1 MPKLLWISQFNLH
14 DSSSGAAKHCKALL
28 EQLAK
33 RGVNILAIGGFV
45 FDSIA
50 GAKSTFPKLEA
61 EVQQDAAKKP
71 PIALEQNGINYLY
84 IPTSTTSLSLLPH
97 DEEWRIYTAFC
108 RQLNIFRP
116 DVCMGY
122 GMALFGTAV
131 HAECKRRGIPHAY
144 PICNGNHPYY
154 NFWDSDL
161 LFTDSAANAQLYAQR
176 DHLNLATT
184 GAFIDKDAYIAGSGS
199 HEYITMINPEPRKGG
214 SIFAKLAL
222 KAKNDPELKNEK
234 FLVVNSRGNFG
245 STVSVLHDGDDKEAK
260 NYKPEMF
267 DNVSMTQNTTNMKA
281 IYALTKVLLAPS
293 VPKAWYEGWGRVASE
308 AVLNRIPV
316 LVAKNGGLEEA
327 MAGAGIALDVPSTL
341 HDDPAR
347 MPSDEEIT
355 PWLEALKE
363 LLKAKKPAAPS
374 ISLTASV
381 SSSDSVS
388 SPDCFV
394 SSSGLTRGS
403 HPDSTTSMSSPDL
416 TGGSHPNPTTP
427 VSSSGLS
434 TPVSSPSLTGG
445 SHPNSTTP
453 VSSPDLTGGSHP
465 ELSFAEWKAAESS
478 EWQARFDEAARLL
491 DIERST
497 DRTMAMLEPLFAKRA
512 SQNPHIMLKGQLR
525 FGFDGNPY

>member
-184 GAFIDKDAYIAGSGS
+184 GAFIDKDAYIADSGS

-222 KAKNDPELKNEK
+222 LAKNDPELKNEK

-245 STVSVLHDGDDKEAK
+245 STVSVLHDGDDKAAT

-347 MPSDEEIT
+347 MPSDEEIA
-355 PWLEALKE
+355 PWLEALKQ

-374 ISLTASV
+374 ISLTAPV
-381 SSSDSVS
+381 SSSGSTASVS
-388 SPDCFV
+388 SPSCF
-394 SSSGLTRGS
+394 
-403 HPDSTTSMSSPDL
+403 
-416 TGGSHPNPTTP
+416 

-453 VSSPDLTGGSHP
+453 VSSSDLTGGSHP
-465 ELSFAEWKAAESS
+465 ELSLAEWKAAESS

-491 DIERST
+491 DIGRST

-525 FGFDGNPY
+525 FGLDGNPY

>member
-14 DSSSGAAKHCKALL
+14 DSSSGAAVQARIML

-33 RGVNILAIGGFV
+33 RGVKVLAIGGFI

-184 GAFIDKDAYIAGSGS
+184 GAFIDKDAYIADSGS

-234 FLVVNSRGNFG
+234 FLVVNSRGNFA

-293 VPKAWYEGWGRVASE
+293 VPSAGYEGWGRTASE

-347 MPSDEEIT
+347 MPSDEEIA
-355 PWLEALKE
+355 PWLEALKQ
-363 LLKAKKPAAPS
+363 LLKAKKPATSS
-374 ISLTASV
+374 ISLTAS
-381 SSSDSVS
+381 
-388 SPDCFV
+388 V

-403 HPDSTTSMSSPDL
+403 HPGSTAS
-416 TGGSHPNPTTP
+416 
-427 VSSSGLS
+427 VSSSGLTRGSHPGS
-434 TPVSSPSLTGG
+434 TTPASSPSPL
-445 SHPNSTTP
+445 
-453 VSSPDLTGGSHP
+453 GGSHP
-465 ELSFAEWKAAESS
+465 ELTFDEWKAAEST

-512 SQNPHIMLKGQLR
+512 SQTPHIMLKGQLR

>member
-33 RGVNILAIGGFV
+33 RGVNILAIGGFI

-71 PIALEQNGINYLY
+71 PIAFGQNGINYLY

-184 GAFIDKDAYIAGSGS
+184 GAFIDKDAYIADSGS

-214 SIFAKLAL
+214 AILAKLAL
-222 KAKNDPELKNEK
+222 LAKNDPELKNEK
-234 FLVVNSRGNFG
+234 FLVVNSRGNFA
-245 STVSVLHDGDDKEAK
+245 STVSVLHDEGDKAAT

-267 DNVSMTQNTTNMKA
+267 DNVSMAQNTTNMKA

-293 VPKAWYEGWGRVASE
+293 VPKAWHEGWGRVASE
-308 AVLNRIPV
+308 AVLNRIPA

-347 MPSDEEIT
+347 MPSDEEIA
-355 PWLEALKE
+355 PWLEALKQ
-363 LLKAKKPAAPS
+363 LLKAKIPS
-374 ISLTASV
+374 KIPSLRNSVIAREQSKGSNLTQNSGNSSLRGVSGANDEAISLT
-381 SSSDSVS
+381 
-388 SPDCFV
+388 FEQW
-394 SSSGLTRGS
+394 R
-403 HPDSTTSMSSPDL
+403 
-416 TGGSHPNPTTP
+416 
-427 VSSSGLS
+427 
-434 TPVSSPSLTGG
+434 
-445 SHPNSTTP
+445 
-453 VSSPDLTGGSHP
+453 
-465 ELSFAEWKAAESS
+465 AAEST

>member
-14 DSSSGAAKHCKALL
+14 DSSSGAAVQARIML

-33 RGVNILAIGGFV
+33 RGVEILAIGGFV

-71 PIALEQNGINYLY
+71 PIAFGQNGINYLY

-161 LFTDSAANAQLYAQR
+161 LFTDSIAQTQLYAQR
-176 DHLNLATT
+176 DHLNLQAT
-184 GAFIDKDAYIAGSGS
+184 GIFIDKDAYIADSGS

-222 KAKNDPELKNEK
+222 LAKNDPELKNEK

-245 STVSVLHDGDDKEAK
+245 STVSVLHDGDGAK

-267 DNVSMTQNTTNMKA
+267 DNVRMTQNTTNMKA

-293 VPKAWYEGWGRVASE
+293 VPKAWHEGWGRVASE
-308 AVLNRIPV
+308 AVLNRIPA

-327 MAGAGIALDVPSTL
+327 MAGAGIALDVPSAL

-347 MPSDEEIT
+347 MPSDEEIA

-363 LLKAKKPAAPS
+363 LLKAK
-374 ISLTASV
+374 TATKKSK
-381 SSSDSVS
+381 
-388 SPDCFV
+388 
-394 SSSGLTRGS
+394 
-403 HPDSTTSMSSPDL
+403 
-416 TGGSHPNPTTP
+416 
-427 VSSSGLS
+427 
-434 TPVSSPSLTGG
+434 
-445 SHPNSTTP
+445 
-453 VSSPDLTGGSHP
+453 P
-465 ELSFAEWKAAESS
+465 ELTFDEWRAAESS

-497 DRTMAMLEPLFAKRA
+497 DRTMAMLEPFFAKRA

>member
-14 DSSSGAAKHCKALL
+14 DSSSGAAVQARIML

-33 RGVNILAIGGFV
+33 RGVEILAIGGFI

-71 PIALEQNGINYLY
+71 PIAFGQNGINYLY

-144 PICNGNHPYY
+144 PIYNGNHPYY

-161 LFTDSAANAQLYAQR
+161 LFTDSIAQTQLYAQR
-176 DHLNLATT
+176 DHLNLQAT
-184 GAFIDKDAYIAGSGS
+184 GIFIDKDAYIADSGS

-214 SIFAKLAL
+214 AILAKLAL
-222 KAKNDPELKNEK
+222 LAKNDPELKNEK
-234 FLVVNSRGNFG
+234 FLVVNSRGNFA
-245 STVSVLHDGDDKEAK
+245 STVSVLHDEGDKAVT

-267 DNVSMTQNTTNMKA
+267 DNVRMTQNTTNMKA

-293 VPKAWYEGWGRVASE
+293 VPKAWHEGWGRVASE
-308 AVLNRIPV
+308 AVLNRIPA

-347 MPSDEEIT
+347 MPSDEEIA
-355 PWLEALKE
+355 PWLEALKQ
-363 LLKAKKPAAPS
+363 LLKAKTAAPVIAS
-374 ISLTASV
+374 EQSERGNLTQEPKQFTF
-381 SSSDSVS
+381 D
-388 SPDCFV
+388 
-394 SSSGLTRGS
+394 
-403 HPDSTTSMSSPDL
+403 
-416 TGGSHPNPTTP
+416 
-427 VSSSGLS
+427 
-434 TPVSSPSLTGG
+434 
-445 SHPNSTTP
+445 
-453 VSSPDLTGGSHP
+453 
-465 ELSFAEWKAAESS
+465 EWKAAESS

>member
-50 GAKSTFPKLEA
+50 GAKSTFPRLEA

-84 IPTSTTSLSLLPH
+84 IPTSTTSLSSLPH

-161 LFTDSAANAQLYAQR
+161 LFTDSASNAQLYAQR

-199 HEYITMINPEPRKGG
+199 HEYITMINPEPSKGG
-214 SIFAKLAL
+214 AIFAKLAL
-222 KAKNDPELKNEK
+222 LAKNDPELKNEK

-245 STVSVLHDGDDKEAK
+245 STISILHDGDDKDAK

-267 DNVSMTQNTTNMKA
+267 DNVSMAQNTTNMKA

-293 VPKAWYEGWGRVASE
+293 VPQSWHEGWGRVASE

-341 HDDPAR
+341 CSDSAR
-347 MPSDEEIT
+347 MPSDEEIA
-355 PWLEALKE
+355 PWLAALKE
-363 LLKAKKPAAPS
+363 LLKVKKPAASS
-374 ISLTASV
+374 ISLTASL
-381 SSSDSVS
+381 S
-388 SPDCFV
+388 SPD
-394 SSSGLTRGS
+394 LIRGS
-403 HPDSTTSMSSPDL
+403 HPDSTAS
-416 TGGSHPNPTTP
+416 
-427 VSSSGLS
+427 
-434 TPVSSPSLTGG
+434 
-445 SHPNSTTP
+445 
-453 VSSPDLTGGSHP
+453 VSSPDLTQGSKP
-465 ELSFAEWKAAESS
+465 DLSFDEWKAAESN
-478 EWQARFDEAARLL
+478 EWKARFDEAAKLL

-497 DRTMAMLEPLFAKRA
+497 DRTMAILEPLFAKRA

>member
-33 RGVNILAIGGFV
+33 RGVKILAIGGFV

-71 PIALEQNGINYLY
+71 PIAFGQNGINYLY

-184 GAFIDKDAYIAGSGS
+184 GAFIDKDAYIADSGS

-222 KAKNDPELKNEK
+222 LAKNDPELKNEK

-245 STVSVLHDGDDKEAK
+245 STVSVLHDGDGAT

-267 DNVSMTQNTTNMKA
+267 DNVSMAQNTTNMKA

-293 VPKAWYEGWGRVASE
+293 VPKAWHEGWGRVASE

-347 MPSDEEIT
+347 MPSDEEIA
-355 PWLEALKE
+355 PWLEALKQ
-363 LLKAKKPAAPS
+363 LLKAKKPAAS
-374 ISLTASV
+374 VIASEQSERGNLTQEPKQFTF
-381 SSSDSVS
+381 D
-388 SPDCFV
+388 
-394 SSSGLTRGS
+394 
-403 HPDSTTSMSSPDL
+403 
-416 TGGSHPNPTTP
+416 
-427 VSSSGLS
+427 
-434 TPVSSPSLTGG
+434 
-445 SHPNSTTP
+445 
-453 VSSPDLTGGSHP
+453 
-465 ELSFAEWKAAESS
+465 EWKAAESS

>member
-14 DSSSGAAKHCKALL
+14 DSSSGAAVQARIML

-33 RGVNILAIGGFV
+33 RGVKILAIGGFI

-144 PICNGNHPYY
+144 PIYNGNHPYY

-161 LFTDSAANAQLYAQR
+161 LFTDSIAQTQLYAQR
-176 DHLNLATT
+176 DHLNIQAT
-184 GAFIDKDAYIAGSGS
+184 GIFIDKDAYIADSGS

-214 SIFAKLAL
+214 AILAKLAL
-222 KAKNDPELKNEK
+222 LAKNDPELKNEK

-245 STVSVLHDGDDKEAK
+245 STVSVLHDGDGAK

-267 DNVSMTQNTTNMKA
+267 DNVSMAQNTTNMKA

-341 HDDPAR
+341 HNDPTR
-347 MPSDEEIT
+347 MPSDEEIA

-363 LLKAKKPAAPS
+363 LLKAKIPE
-374 ISLTASV
+374 
-381 SSSDSVS
+381 
-388 SPDCFV
+388 
-394 SSSGLTRGS
+394 
-403 HPDSTTSMSSPDL
+403 
-416 TGGSHPNPTTP
+416 TP
-427 VSSSGLS
+427 VIAP
-434 TPVSSPSLTGG
+434 TPSLRGV
-445 SHPNSTTP
+445 SEANDEAIPLKIPP
-453 VSSPDLTGGSHP
+453 VIASEQSERGNLTQEP
-465 ELSFAEWKAAESS
+465 KQFTFDEWKAAESS

-491 DIERST
+491 DIGRST

>member
-71 PIALEQNGINYLY
+71 PIAFEQNGINYLY

-184 GAFIDKDAYIAGSGS
+184 GAFIDKDAYIADSGS

-245 STVSVLHDGDDKEAK
+245 STVSVLHDGDGAK

-267 DNVSMTQNTTNMKA
+267 DNVSMAQNTTNMKA

-293 VPKAWYEGWGRVASE
+293 VPKAWHEGWGRVASE
-308 AVLNRIPV
+308 AVLNRIPA

-347 MPSDEEIT
+347 MPSDEEIA

-363 LLKAKKPAAPS
+363 LLKAKTAAKKS
-374 ISLTASV
+374 KSELTF
-381 SSSDSVS
+381 D
-388 SPDCFV
+388 
-394 SSSGLTRGS
+394 
-403 HPDSTTSMSSPDL
+403 
-416 TGGSHPNPTTP
+416 
-427 VSSSGLS
+427 
-434 TPVSSPSLTGG
+434 
-445 SHPNSTTP
+445 
-453 VSSPDLTGGSHP
+453 
-465 ELSFAEWKAAESS
+465 EWKAAESS

>member
-1 MPKLLWISQFNLH
+1 
-14 DSSSGAAKHCKALL
+14 
-28 EQLAK
+28 
-33 RGVNILAIGGFV
+33 
-45 FDSIA
+45 
-50 GAKSTFPKLEA
+50 
-61 EVQQDAAKKP
+61 
-71 PIALEQNGINYLY
+71 
-84 IPTSTTSLSLLPH
+84 
-97 DEEWRIYTAFC
+97 
-108 RQLNIFRP
+108 
-116 DVCMGY
+116 MGY

-131 HAECKRRGIPHAY
+131 HAECRRRGIPHAY

-184 GAFIDKDAYIAGSGS
+184 GAFIDKDAYIADSGS

-222 KAKNDPELKNEK
+222 LAKNDPELKNEK

-245 STVSVLHDGDDKEAK
+245 STVSVLHDGDGAT

-267 DNVSMTQNTTNMKA
+267 DNVSMAQNTTNMKA

-347 MPSDEEIT
+347 MPSDEEIA
-355 PWLEALKE
+355 PWLEALKQ
-363 LLKAKKPAAPS
+363 LLKAK
-374 ISLTASV
+374 
-381 SSSDSVS
+381 
-388 SPDCFV
+388 
-394 SSSGLTRGS
+394 
-403 HPDSTTSMSSPDL
+403 
-416 TGGSHPNPTTP
+416 TTP
-427 VSSSGLS
+427 VIARSERSERGN
-434 TPVSSPSLTGG
+434 LTQE
-445 SHPNSTTP
+445 PKQFTF
-453 VSSPDLTGGSHP
+453 D
-465 ELSFAEWKAAESS
+465 EWKAAEST

-491 DIERST
+491 DIDRST

>member
-116 DVCMGY
+116 DVCMRY

-161 LFTDSAANAQLYAQR
+161 LFTDRAANAQLYAQR

-184 GAFIDKDAYIAGSGS
+184 GAFIDKDAYIADSGS

-222 KAKNDPELKNEK
+222 LAKNDPELKNEK

-245 STVSVLHDGDDKEAK
+245 STVSVLHDGDGAK

-267 DNVSMTQNTTNMKA
+267 DNVGMAQNTTNMKA
-281 IYALTKVLLAPS
+281 IYALTKVLVAPS
-293 VPKAWYEGWGRVASE
+293 VPKA
-308 AVLNRIPV
+308 
-316 LVAKNGGLEEA
+316 
-327 MAGAGIALDVPSTL
+327 
-341 HDDPAR
+341 
-347 MPSDEEIT
+347 
-355 PWLEALKE
+355 
-363 LLKAKKPAAPS
+363 
-374 ISLTASV
+374 
-381 SSSDSVS
+381 
-388 SPDCFV
+388 
-394 SSSGLTRGS
+394 
-403 HPDSTTSMSSPDL
+403 
-416 TGGSHPNPTTP
+416 
-427 VSSSGLS
+427 
-434 TPVSSPSLTGG
+434 
-445 SHPNSTTP
+445 
-453 VSSPDLTGGSHP
+453 
-465 ELSFAEWKAAESS
+465 
-478 EWQARFDEAARLL
+478 
-491 DIERST
+491 
-497 DRTMAMLEPLFAKRA
+497 
-512 SQNPHIMLKGQLR
+512 
-525 FGFDGNPY
+525 

>member
-33 RGVNILAIGGFV
+33 RGVEILAIGGFV

-184 GAFIDKDAYIAGSGS
+184 GAFIDKDAYIADSGS

-214 SIFAKLAL
+214 AIFAKLAL

-245 STVSVLHDGDDKEAK
+245 STVSVLHDGDGAK

-308 AVLNRIPV
+308 AVLNRIPA

-347 MPSDEEIT
+347 MPSDEEIA

-363 LLKAKKPAAPS
+363 LLKAK
-374 ISLTASV
+374 
-381 SSSDSVS
+381 
-388 SPDCFV
+388 
-394 SSSGLTRGS
+394 
-403 HPDSTTSMSSPDL
+403 
-416 TGGSHPNPTTP
+416 TTP
-427 VSSSGLS
+427 VIASEQSDRSNLIQLPE
-434 TPVSSPSLTGG
+434 TPEK
-445 SHPNSTTP
+445 
-453 VSSPDLTGGSHP
+453 SHP
-465 ELSFAEWKAAESS
+465 ELSFDEWRAAESS

-491 DIERST
+491 DIGRST

>member
-71 PIALEQNGINYLY
+71 PIAFGQNGINYLY

-161 LFTDSAANAQLYAQR
+161 LFTDSTANAQLYAQR

-184 GAFIDKDAYIAGSGS
+184 GAFIDKDAYIADSGS

-222 KAKNDPELKNEK
+222 LAKNDPELKNEK
-234 FLVVNSRGNFG
+234 FLVVNSRGNFA
-245 STVSVLHDGDDKEAK
+245 STVSVLHDEDDKAAT

-267 DNVSMTQNTTNMKA
+267 DNVSMAQNTTNMKA

-293 VPKAWYEGWGRVASE
+293 VPKAWHEGWGRVASE
-308 AVLNRIPV
+308 AVLNRIPA

-347 MPSDEEIT
+347 MPSDEEIA
-355 PWLEALKE
+355 PWLEALKQ
-363 LLKAKKPAAPS
+363 LLKAKIPS
-374 ISLTASV
+374 KIPSLRNSVIAREQSKGSNLTQNSGNSSLRGVSEANDEAISLT
-381 SSSDSVS
+381 
-388 SPDCFV
+388 F
-394 SSSGLTRGS
+394 
-403 HPDSTTSMSSPDL
+403 
-416 TGGSHPNPTTP
+416 
-427 VSSSGLS
+427 
-434 TPVSSPSLTGG
+434 
-445 SHPNSTTP
+445 
-453 VSSPDLTGGSHP
+453 
-465 ELSFAEWKAAESS
+465 EQWKAAESS

>member
-14 DSSSGAAKHCKALL
+14 DSSSGAAVQARIML

-33 RGVNILAIGGFV
+33 RGVKILAIGGFI

-71 PIALEQNGINYLY
+71 PIAFGQNGINYLY

-144 PICNGNHPYY
+144 PIYNGNHPYY

-161 LFTDSAANAQLYAQR
+161 LFTDSIAQTQLYAQR
-176 DHLNLATT
+176 DHLNLQAT
-184 GAFIDKDAYIAGSGS
+184 GIFIDKDAYIADSGS

-214 SIFAKLAL
+214 AILAKLAL
-222 KAKNDPELKNEK
+222 LAKNDPELKNEK
-234 FLVVNSRGNFG
+234 FLVVNSRGNFA
-245 STVSVLHDGDDKEAK
+245 STVSVLHDGDGAK

-267 DNVSMTQNTTNMKA
+267 DNVSMAQNTTNMKA

-293 VPKAWYEGWGRVASE
+293 VPKAWHEGWGRVASE
-308 AVLNRIPV
+308 AVLNRIPA

-347 MPSDEEIT
+347 MPSDEEIA
-355 PWLEALKE
+355 PWIEALKE
-363 LLKAKKPAAPS
+363 LLKAKKPT
-374 ISLTASV
+374 I
-381 SSSDSVS
+381 SVS
-388 SPDCFV
+388 SPD
-394 SSSGLTRGS
+394 LI
-403 HPDSTTSMSSPDL
+403 
-416 TGGSHPNPTTP
+416 GGSHPK
-427 VSSSGLS
+427 
-434 TPVSSPSLTGG
+434 
-445 SHPNSTTP
+445 
-453 VSSPDLTGGSHP
+453 P
-465 ELSFAEWKAAESS
+465 ELTFDEWKAAESS

>member
-184 GAFIDKDAYIAGSGS
+184 GAFIDKDAYIADSGS

-347 MPSDEEIT
+347 MPSDEEIA
-355 PWLEALKE
+355 PWLEALKQ

-374 ISLTASV
+374 ISLTAPV

-403 HPDSTTSMSSPDL
+403 HPGSTAS
-416 TGGSHPNPTTP
+416 
-427 VSSSGLS
+427 VSSSGL
-434 TPVSSPSLTGG
+434 TR
-445 SHPNSTTP
+445 
-453 VSSPDLTGGSHP
+453 GSHP
-465 ELSFAEWKAAESS
+465 ELSFAEWRAAESS

-491 DIERST
+491 DIGRST

>member
-14 DSSSGAAKHCKALL
+14 DSSSGAAVQARIML

-33 RGVNILAIGGFV
+33 RGVEILAIGGFI

-50 GAKSTFPKLEA
+50 GAKSTFPKLET

-84 IPTSTTSLSLLPH
+84 IPTSTTSLSALPH

-144 PICNGNHPYY
+144 PIYNGNHPYY

-161 LFTDSAANAQLYAQR
+161 LFTDSIAQTQLYAQR
-176 DHLNLATT
+176 DHLNLQAT
-184 GAFIDKDAYIAGSGS
+184 GIFIDKDAYIADSGS

-214 SIFAKLAL
+214 AILAKLAL
-222 KAKNDPELKNEK
+222 LAKNDPELKNEK
-234 FLVVNSRGNFG
+234 FLVVNSRGNFA
-245 STVSVLHDGDDKEAK
+245 STVSVLHDEGDKAAT

-267 DNVSMTQNTTNMKA
+267 DNVSMAQNTTNMKA

-293 VPKAWYEGWGRVASE
+293 VPKAWHEGWGRVASE
-308 AVLNRIPV
+308 AVLNRIPA

-347 MPSDEEIT
+347 MPSDEEIA
-355 PWLEALKE
+355 PWLEALKQ
-363 LLKAKKPAAPS
+363 LLKAKIPETPS
-374 ISLTASV
+374 ISLTASMSSSSLTAPV

-388 SPDCFV
+388 SP
-394 SSSGLTRGS
+394 SLTAS
-403 HPDSTTSMSSPDL
+403 
-416 TGGSHPNPTTP
+416 
-427 VSSSGLS
+427 
-434 TPVSSPSLTGG
+434 VSSPSLTGG
-445 SHPNSTTP
+445 SHPE
-453 VSSPDLTGGSHP
+453 LT
-465 ELSFAEWKAAESS
+465 FDEWKAAESS

>member
-14 DSSSGAAKHCKALL
+14 DSSSGAAVQARIML

-33 RGVNILAIGGFV
+33 RGVKVLAIGGFI

-71 PIALEQNGINYLY
+71 PISLEQNGINYLY

-144 PICNGNHPYY
+144 PIYNGNHPYY

-161 LFTDSAANAQLYAQR
+161 LFTDSIAQTQLYAQR
-176 DHLNLATT
+176 DHLNLQAT
-184 GAFIDKDAYIAGSGS
+184 GIFIDKDAYIADSGS

-214 SIFAKLAL
+214 AILAKLAL
-222 KAKNDPELKNEK
+222 LAKNDPELKNEK

-245 STVSVLHDGDDKEAK
+245 STVSVLHDGDGAK

-267 DNVSMTQNTTNMKA
+267 DNVSMAQNTTNMKA

-293 VPKAWYEGWGRVASE
+293 VPKAWHEGWGRVASE
-308 AVLNRIPV
+308 AVLNRIPA

-347 MPSDEEIT
+347 MPSDEEIA
-355 PWLEALKE
+355 PWLEALKQ
-363 LLKAKKPAAPS
+363 LLKAKIPS
-374 ISLTASV
+374 KIPSLRGVSEANDEAISLT
-381 SSSDSVS
+381 
-388 SPDCFV
+388 F
-394 SSSGLTRGS
+394 
-403 HPDSTTSMSSPDL
+403 
-416 TGGSHPNPTTP
+416 
-427 VSSSGLS
+427 
-434 TPVSSPSLTGG
+434 
-445 SHPNSTTP
+445 
-453 VSSPDLTGGSHP
+453 
-465 ELSFAEWKAAESS
+465 EQWKAAESS

-491 DIERST
+491 DIGRST

>member
-33 RGVNILAIGGFV
+33 RGVEILAIGGFV

-71 PIALEQNGINYLY
+71 PIAFGQNGINYLY

-184 GAFIDKDAYIAGSGS
+184 GAFIDKDAYIADSGS

-222 KAKNDPELKNEK
+222 LAKNDPELKNEK

-245 STVSVLHDGDDKEAK
+245 STVSILHDGDDKEAK

-267 DNVSMTQNTTNMKA
+267 DNVSMAQNTTNMKA

-293 VPKAWYEGWGRVASE
+293 VPKAWHEGWGRVASE
-308 AVLNRIPV
+308 AVLNRIPA

-347 MPSDEEIT
+347 MPSDEEIA
-355 PWLEALKE
+355 PWLEALKQ
-363 LLKAKKPAAPS
+363 LLKAKTTPVIAREAKQSHSKFRHSGNSSLRGVSGANDEA
-374 ISLTASV
+374 ISLTF
-381 SSSDSVS
+381 D
-388 SPDCFV
+388 
-394 SSSGLTRGS
+394 
-403 HPDSTTSMSSPDL
+403 
-416 TGGSHPNPTTP
+416 
-427 VSSSGLS
+427 
-434 TPVSSPSLTGG
+434 
-445 SHPNSTTP
+445 
-453 VSSPDLTGGSHP
+453 
-465 ELSFAEWKAAESS
+465 EWKAAESS

-491 DIERST
+491 DIKRST

>member
-184 GAFIDKDAYIAGSGS
+184 GAFIDKDAYIADSGS

-214 SIFAKLAL
+214 AILAKLAL
-222 KAKNDPELKNEK
+222 LAKNDPELKNEK
-234 FLVVNSRGNFG
+234 FLVVNSRGNFA

-293 VPKAWYEGWGRVASE
+293 VPKAWHEGWGRVASE
-308 AVLNRIPV
+308 AVLNRIPA

-347 MPSDEEIT
+347 MPSDEEIA

-363 LLKAKKPAAPS
+363 LLKAKIPATSS
-374 ISLTASV
+374 ISLTAS
-381 SSSDSVS
+381 
-388 SPDCFV
+388 
-394 SSSGLTRGS
+394 L
-403 HPDSTTSMSSPDL
+403 SSPDL
-416 TGGSHPNPTTP
+416 IGGSHPGSTTP
-427 VSSSGLS
+427 A
-434 TPVSSPSLTGG
+434 SSPSPL
-445 SHPNSTTP
+445 
-453 VSSPDLTGGSHP
+453 GGSHP
-465 ELSFAEWKAAESS
+465 ELTFDEWRAAEST

-491 DIERST
+491 DIGRST

>member
-14 DSSSGAAKHCKALL
+14 DSSSGAAVQARIML

-33 RGVNILAIGGFV
+33 RGVKVLAIGGFI

-71 PIALEQNGINYLY
+71 PIAFEQNGINYLY

-184 GAFIDKDAYIAGSGS
+184 GAFIDKDAYIADSGS
-199 HEYITMINPEPRKGG
+199 HEYITMINPEPRKVG

-234 FLVVNSRGNFG
+234 FLVVNSRGNFA
-245 STVSVLHDGDDKEAK
+245 STVSVLHDEGDKAAT

-267 DNVSMTQNTTNMKA
+267 DNVSMAQNTTNMKA

-293 VPKAWYEGWGRVASE
+293 VPKAWHEGWGRVASE
-308 AVLNRIPV
+308 AVLNRIPA

-327 MAGAGIALDVPSTL
+327 MAGAGIALDVPSAL

-347 MPSDEEIT
+347 MPSDEEIA
-355 PWLEALKE
+355 PWIEALKE
-363 LLKAKKPAAPS
+363 LLKAKKPT
-374 ISLTASV
+374 IS
-381 SSSDSVS
+381 
-388 SPDCFV
+388 V

-403 HPDSTTSMSSPDL
+403 HPDSIASLSSSD
-416 TGGSHPNPTTP
+416 S
-427 VSSSGLS
+427 VSSSGL
-434 TPVSSPSLTGG
+434 TRG
-445 SHPNSTTP
+445 SHPK
-453 VSSPDLTGGSHP
+453 P
-465 ELSFAEWKAAESS
+465 ELTFEQWRAAETK

-491 DIERST
+491 DIGRST

>member
-97 DEEWRIYTAFC
+97 DEKWRIYTAFC

-184 GAFIDKDAYIAGSGS
+184 GAFIDKDAYIADSGS

-222 KAKNDPELKNEK
+222 LAKNDPELKNEK
-234 FLVVNSRGNFG
+234 FLVVNSRGNFA
-245 STVSVLHDGDDKEAK
+245 STVSILHDGDDKEAT

-267 DNVSMTQNTTNMKA
+267 DNVRMTQNTTNMKA

-347 MPSDEEIT
+347 MPSDEEIA
-355 PWLEALKE
+355 PWLEALKQ
-363 LLKAKKPAAPS
+363 LLKAKIPE
-374 ISLTASV
+374 
-381 SSSDSVS
+381 
-388 SPDCFV
+388 
-394 SSSGLTRGS
+394 
-403 HPDSTTSMSSPDL
+403 
-416 TGGSHPNPTTP
+416 TP
-427 VSSSGLS
+427 VIASEAKQSHSKFRHSGNSSLRGVSETNDEAIPLKIP
-434 TPVSSPSLTGG
+434 PVIAREQSKGSNLTKE
-445 SHPNSTTP
+445 PKQFTF
-453 VSSPDLTGGSHP
+453 D
-465 ELSFAEWKAAESS
+465 EWRTAESS